1 MTGWRLGVAIG
12 PEHII
17 EKMAL
22 LNETIVSCVPAFIQC
37 AGIEAI
43 KGDQEQIHSMCKEYQ
58 RRAFLLADELDKLP
72 GISCRR
78 PDGAIYVFPDIR
90 GTGMSSEEFT
100 SFALRDAGV
109 AVLPGTSFGEFG
121 AGFVRFS
128 CVNNV
133 ENIFQAVRNID
144 AALKKR

>member
-1 MTGWRLGVAIG
+1 M
-12 PEHII
+12 
-17 EKMAL
+17 
-22 LNETIVSCVPAFIQC
+22 
-37 AGIEAI
+37 
-43 KGDQEQIHSMCKEYQ
+43 
-58 RRAFLLADELDKLP
+58 LADELDKLP

-100 SFALRDAGV
+100 SFALQEAGV
-109 AVLPGTSFGEFG
+109 AVLPGTSFGKYG

-133 ENIFQAVRNID
+133 ESILQAVSNIK
-144 AALKKR
+144 AALKKRSNNESC